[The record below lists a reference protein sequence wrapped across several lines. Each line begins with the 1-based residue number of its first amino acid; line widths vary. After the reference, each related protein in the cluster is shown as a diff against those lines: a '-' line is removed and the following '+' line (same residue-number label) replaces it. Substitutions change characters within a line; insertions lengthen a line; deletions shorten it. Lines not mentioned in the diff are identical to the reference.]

1 MKSKYRVEIYDDV
14 KAHDLTIYTDEKV
27 DRDDLTHLVFSNIKN
42 FTGKIRAYTVDVKT
56 KKKIAAMFLNE
67 EIVSY
72 AKSKSNNLKK
82 MELGL

>member
-14 KAHDLTIYTDEKV
+14 KAHDLTIYSDEKV

-42 FTGKIRAYTVDVKT
+42 FTGKIRAYTVDVKS
-56 KKKIAAMFLNE
+56 KKKVAAMFLNE
-67 EIVSY
+67 EIVAY
-72 AKSKSNNLKK
+72 AKSKTNSVKK